1 MQFCVELAGGRVL
14 GTPLAQLPFLEH
26 LPPTERARF
35 RLEDGTVL
43 WWPGPDEALN
53 VRILFGLPE

>member
-1 MQFCVELAGGRVL
+1 ML